1 MVRDACKPRCN
12 RACAALVTSVD
23 TIVVK
28 YLVSCYLHEVGV
40 ILFSVLLA
48 SCSSCSLCAFVICV
62 PLSFLCLHS
71 FCMKMN
77 DELLIECV
85 RKYEFLYNLQH
96 PKYMDA
102 TKKDVAWK
110 DIEDQMKQPVRPKT
124 LDSVDITSD
133 EDNGDHDDHT
143 VVDHTSGTETNAIIE
158 TVSDDVATDAQTVKS
173 SVQNSKSV
181 KRRFKNRTP
190 QSASAVLMAKLL
202 DRQNSLVPRKEPD
215 ELDRFFLNISDTV
228 KKFSKYQQALV
239 KNKVF
244 SLVSEMELQL
254 HSPAT

>member
-1 MVRDACKPRCN
+1 MHRVGN
-12 RACAALVTSVD
+12 QFNQFNQFD
-23 TIVVK
+23 TIVVN
-28 YLVSCYLHEVGV
+28 YVVSCYLLVV
-40 ILFSVLLA
+40 VVAL
-48 SCSSCSLCAFVICV
+48 CV
-62 PLSFLCLHS
+62 PLSFVCVHS

-96 PKYMDA
+96 PKYMDV

-110 DIEDQMKQPVRPKT
+110 DIEDQMKQPGPACKQRWQNLRDSYRRALNKRKVKTGQAATKIKKWKYEDEMSFVAPFFAEKKT

-143 VVDHTSGTETNAIIE
+143 VVDHTSETETNAIIE
-158 TVSDDVATDAQTVKS
+158 TASDDVATDAQTVES
-173 SVQNSKSV
+173 SVQNSKPV

-202 DRQNSLVPRKEPD
+202 DSQNSLVPQKEPD
-215 ELDRFFLNISDTV
+215 ELDRFFLNISEPEDD
-228 KKFSKYQQALV
+228 
-239 KNKVF
+239 NCRNR
-244 SLVSEMELQL
+244 
-254 HSPAT
+254 